1 MPANFSFIIPGKLA
15 GSARPG
21 DWEDLS
27 DDLAEMSEQGI
38 RAIVSLTETPLDSE
52 AIRRSGFSLLHL
64 PIVDFTPPS
73 LEQIAAF
80 VEFVD
85 KSLADGK
92 AVVVHCAAG
101 IGRTGTMLAAYL
113 VHTGMNADE
122 AIRAVRRKR
131 PGSIETREQIETI
144 RAYKKTINNE

>member
-144 RAYKKTINNE
+144 RAYKKTMNNE